1 MVAPQF
7 NTGEAVLCWG
17 ETALIYPMFR
27 VDRYTSPA
35 LEVRVA
41 EEVAVE
47 REGEDGDEG
56 EDWRCEE
63 EIHEWA
69 P

>member
-1 MVAPQF
+1 MGARMVL
-7 NTGEAVLCWG
+7 GEVG
-17 ETALIYPMFR
+17 
-27 VDRYTSPA
+27 
-35 LEVRVA
+35 VA
-41 EEVAVE
+41 EEVAIK
-47 REGEDGDEG
+47 REGEDSDEG

>member
-1 MVAPQF
+1 M
-7 NTGEAVLCWG
+7 
-17 ETALIYPMFR
+17 
-27 VDRYTSPA
+27 
-35 LEVRVA
+35 A

-47 REGEDGDEG
+47 RDGEDSDEG
-56 EDWRCEE
+56 EDWRYEE